1 MGGRKDIRFCPGSRV
16 FGTSFEATHWRS
28 LDVCGCFGV
37 TATLCVHLFAYITI
51 AINLIEGS
59 MLSTALFLLVYTP
72 VAGLAISS
80 LYMAW
85 STDPGA
91 VPLGAR
97 PLVTVRRAGSREDQ
111 ASANSRQRALR
122 RCHKCNDNFKPN
134 RAHHDSVTGRC
145 IGAFSFGRTGITVG
159 TLLTLH
165 FIFRRPQSNSITSAR
180 GSGMLW

>member
-1 MGGRKDIRFCPGSRV
+1 MGSKS
-16 FGTSFEATHWRS
+16 FGTSFEATHWRT
-28 LDVCGCFGV
+28 LDPCGVLGV
-37 TATLCVHLFAYITI
+37 MATLSVHLFAYFTV

-59 MLSTALFLLVYTP
+59 MFSTALFLLVYTP
-72 VAGLAISS
+72 VAILAISS

-97 PLVTVRRAGSREDQ
+97 PLVTVKRAS
-111 ASANSRQRALR
+111 SAQNGDNSTRNSQQRALR

-145 IGAFSFGRTGITVG
+145 IGE
-159 TLLTLH
+159 TLLMLIALFYLNCRILQ
-165 FIFRRPQSNSITSAR
+165 FIHNQLKLRFSSCLEKRSQI
-180 GSGMLW
+180 

>member
-1 MGGRKDIRFCPGSRV
+1 MGGRKDITPCMGSRV

-37 TATLCVHLFAYITI
+37 TATLSVHLFAYFTI

-59 MLSTALFLLVYTP
+59 MLSTSLFLLVYTP
-72 VAGLAISS
+72 VAVLAISS

-97 PLVTVRRAGSREDQ
+97 PLVTVKRAGSSEDHD
-111 ASANSRQRALR
+111 SGNSRQRALR
-122 RCHKCNDNFKPN
+122 RCHKCNDNYKPG

-145 IGAFSFGRTGITVG
+145 IGESFFRDSNHLG
-159 TLLTLH
+159 L
-165 FIFRRPQSNSITSAR
+165 FRRR
-180 GSGMLW
+180 C

>member
-1 MGGRKDIRFCPGSRV
+1 MGGRRDITPCPGSRV
-16 FGTSFEATHWRS
+16 FGTSFEATHWRC

-37 TATLCVHLFAYITI
+37 TATLFVHVFAYFTI

-72 VAGLAISS
+72 VAVLAISS

-97 PLVTVRRAGSREDQ
+97 PLVTVKRAGSRDDQ
-111 ASANSRQRALR
+111 ASGNSRQRPVR
-122 RCHKCNDNFKPN
+122 RCNKCNDNYKPG

-145 IGAFSFGRTGITVG
+145 IGEYSVG
-159 TLLTLH
+159 DLNQHGL
-165 FIFRRPQSNSITSAR
+165 F
-180 GSGMLW
+180 